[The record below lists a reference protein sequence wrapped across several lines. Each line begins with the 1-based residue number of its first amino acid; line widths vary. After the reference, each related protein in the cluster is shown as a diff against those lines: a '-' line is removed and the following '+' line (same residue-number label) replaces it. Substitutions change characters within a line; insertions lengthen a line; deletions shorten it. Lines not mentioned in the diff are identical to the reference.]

1 MAAAGSPSDT
11 AAWRFW
17 REQVTAAALLI
28 QPFAALTAL
37 LLFIAPPDA
46 AAFDAADP
54 LVRTIGLTVGLF
66 AIPLA
71 AVVALAIWGVV
82 ARPSPP
88 ALMRSIRLA
97 AAGVGIAVGVALLL
111 RAIVGSDLPSFIPP
125 EESAA
130 PGLSAGLA
138 AGLIEEVLIRLAVL
152 PVALA
157 LARQVAAP
165 VAARVIA
172 VVVAATAFTALHHV
186 GPGAAPFVPSYD
198 ATRFLFPGVVMSAAA
213 LWPGPALVCCAHC
226 AAHLLIP
233 LLFP

>member
-1 MAAAGSPSDT
+1 
-11 AAWRFW
+11 
-17 REQVTAAALLI
+17 
-28 QPFAALTAL
+28 
-37 LLFIAPPDA
+37 
-46 AAFDAADP
+46 
-54 LVRTIGLTVGLF
+54 VRTIGLTVGLF

-165 VAARVIA
+165 LAARVIA

-186 GPGAAPFVPSYD
+186 GPGAAPFVP
-198 ATRFLFPGVVMSAAA
+198 ATMRRAFSLSRCRHERRRAVAGSGARVLRA
-213 LWPGPALVCCAHC
+213 LRGASVDPVAVPVGWPRCRAGCTTSTSR
-226 AAHLLIP
+226 
-233 LLFP
+233 